1 MTFLHFIKKSNIIRI
16 VEYNGIFYSMSKR
29 GYFITFEGADGCGKT
44 TQAELIKKYLDDKNV
59 ENILTR
65 EPGGSELGV
74 HLRKI
79 LLHYEKPVSN
89 IAETFLYLADRA
101 QHIEYKIKPALEEGK
116 IVLCDRHT
124 DSTLAYQGYGRN
136 QDLETIKRLNNIAI
150 NGILPDL
157 TIVFDVDSET
167 AQKRLKGEKDRLEAE
182 GMEFHKKLRAGY
194 LDIAKHEPKRVKV
207 VDANQDI
214 EQVFNDT
221 IKIIREFLNL

>member
-1 MTFLHFIKKSNIIRI
+1 MHFIKKSNIIRI
-16 VEYNGIFYSMSKR
+16 VEYYGFLRSMKKEKR

-44 TQAELIKKYLDDKNV
+44 TQTELIKKYLDNKNI

-136 QDLETIKRLNNIAI
+136 QDIETIQGLNKIAV
-150 NGILPDL
+150 NSILPDL
-157 TIVFDVDSET
+157 TIVFDVESET
-167 AQKRLKGEKDRLEAE
+167 AQKRLTGEKDRLEAE
-182 GMEFHKKLRAGY
+182 GIEFHKKLRAGY
-194 LDIAKHEPKRVKV
+194 LDIAKKNPKRVKIV
-207 VDANQDI
+207 NANQGI

-221 IKIIREFLNL
+221 IKIIGELLNL

>member
-1 MTFLHFIKKSNIIRI
+1 MKK
-16 VEYNGIFYSMSKR
+16 EKR

-44 TQAELIKKYLDDKNV
+44 TQTELIKKYLDNKNI

-116 IVLCDRHT
+116 VVLCDRHT

-136 QDLETIKRLNNIAI
+136 QDIETIQGLNKIAV
-150 NGILPDL
+150 NSILPDL
-157 TIVFDVDSET
+157 TIVFDVESET
-167 AQKRLKGEKDRLEAE
+167 AQKRLTGEKDRLEAE
-182 GMEFHKKLRAGY
+182 GIEFHKKLRAGY
-194 LDIAKHEPKRVKV
+194 LDIAKKNPKRVKIV
-207 VDANQDI
+207 NANQGI

-221 IKIIREFLNL
+221 IKIIGELLNL